1 MLNAIF
7 FFRISRWLY
16 LHHVPFLPKLITLII
31 FLIYNSKVPYQ
42 AEIGKGTRLGYGGV
56 GVVIHSKA
64 KIGSYCSI
72 GQQVTIG
79 WGNSRYPGLPIIGN
93 HVRIHKGAIVFGG
106 ITVGDNAEIGANAVV
121 NKPVPKNAV
130 VAGIPAKIIKIR
142 DDESN
147 SR

>member
-7 FFRISRWLY
+7 FYRISRWLY

-56 GVVIHSKA
+56 GVIIHSKA
-64 KIGSYCSI
+64 KIGLYYSV

-79 WGNSRYPGLPIIGN
+79 G
-93 HVRIHKGAIVFGG
+93 
-106 ITVGDNAEIGANAVV
+106 
-121 NKPVPKNAV
+121 
-130 VAGIPAKIIKIR
+130 
-142 DDESN
+142 
-147 SR
+147 

>member
-79 WGNSRYPGLPIIGN
+79 GGEFEVSR
-93 HVRIHKGAIVFGG
+93 V
-106 ITVGDNAEIGANAVV
+106 AN
-121 NKPVPKNAV
+121 N
-130 VAGIPAKIIKIR
+130 R
-142 DDESN
+142 
-147 SR
+147 

>member
-72 GQQVTIG
+72 GQKVTIG
-79 WGNSRYPGLPIIGN
+79 WVIR
-93 HVRIHKGAIVFGG
+93 
-106 ITVGDNAEIGANAVV
+106 
-121 NKPVPKNAV
+121 
-130 VAGIPAKIIKIR
+130 GIPVCQ
-142 DDESN
+142 
-147 SR
+147 

>member
-72 GQQVTIG
+72 GQQVTKG
-79 WGNSRYPGLPIIGN
+79 W
-93 HVRIHKGAIVFGG
+93 
-106 ITVGDNAEIGANAVV
+106 EIR
-121 NKPVPKNAV
+121 
-130 VAGIPAKIIKIR
+130 GIPVCQ
-142 DDESN
+142 
-147 SR
+147 

>member
-79 WGNSRYPGLPIIGN
+79 WVIR
-93 HVRIHKGAIVFGG
+93 
-106 ITVGDNAEIGANAVV
+106 
-121 NKPVPKNAV
+121 
-130 VAGIPAKIIKIR
+130 GIPVCQ
-142 DDESN
+142 
-147 SR
+147 

>member
-7 FFRISRWLY
+7 FYRISRWLY

-56 GVVIHSKA
+56 GVIIHSKA
-64 KIGSYCSI
+64 KIGSYCSV

-79 WGNSRYPGLPIIGN
+79 
-93 HVRIHKGAIVFGG
+93 GG
-106 ITVGDNAEIGANAVV
+106 IR
-121 NKPVPKNAV
+121 
-130 VAGIPAKIIKIR
+130 GIPVCQ
-142 DDESN
+142 
-147 SR
+147 